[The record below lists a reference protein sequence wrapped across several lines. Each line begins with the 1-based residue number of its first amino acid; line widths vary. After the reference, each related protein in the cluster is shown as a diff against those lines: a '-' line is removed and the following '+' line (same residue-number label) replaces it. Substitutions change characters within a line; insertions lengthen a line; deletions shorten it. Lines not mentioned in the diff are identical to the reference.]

1 MGEEKRGGVAG
12 VAVPGR
18 GGLAGQA
25 VRVEMTL
32 QESCSPRLQPHLSYD
47 DPATRLKK
55 KIIIMSFLALP
66 YPTKAMHTLKQYF
79 DPVSLSFISLCIP
92 SQSTRV
98 RSGAG
103 APQYGSASRLR
114 LRWGRRGPLGESEG
128 LCFLWLLWNSLSFLP
143 PSHPSPPP
151 W

>member
-1 MGEEKRGGVAG
+1 MAG
-12 VAVPGR
+12 AAVPGR

-32 QESCSPRLQPHLSYD
+32 QESCSPRLQPHLFCD

-55 KIIIMSFLALP
+55 KKINVVPCPPLPHKSYVHTHAVFRPGVLFIYKPIHARTSGLGPVLAP
-66 YPTKAMHTLKQYF
+66 PG
-79 DPVSLSFISLCIP
+79 S
-92 SQSTRV
+92 
-98 RSGAG
+98 
-103 APQYGSASRLR
+103 GSASGLR
-114 LRWGRRGPLGESEG
+114 LSWGRRGPLGESEG

>member
-32 QESCSPRLQPHLSYD
+32 QESCFPRLQPHLSYD

-55 KIIIMSFLALP
+55 KKKINVVPCPPLP
-66 YPTKAMHTLKQYF
+66 HKSYAHTQAVFRPGVPFIYKPMH
-79 DPVSLSFISLCIP
+79 
-92 SQSTRV
+92 
-98 RSGAG
+98 
-103 APQYGSASRLR
+103 PQPEHQGSAGCWR
-114 LRWGRRGPLGESEG
+114 
-128 LCFLWLLWNSLSFLP
+128 P
-143 PSHPSPPP
+143 PSMVLPRG
-151 W
+151 